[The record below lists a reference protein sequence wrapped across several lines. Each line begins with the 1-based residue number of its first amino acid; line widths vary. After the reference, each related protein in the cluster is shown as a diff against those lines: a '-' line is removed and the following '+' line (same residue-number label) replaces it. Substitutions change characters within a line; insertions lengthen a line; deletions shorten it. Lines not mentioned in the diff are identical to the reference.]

1 MTTTAKELM
10 MEALQSKKNVDD
22 EDDKLYIRIKNAET
36 EIANLEEEYENKK
49 AERPALLADCKDISK
64 LNKRLKEIEEA
75 IEINNDLITG
85 VTAKQKEFENTKREA
100 LYNARSA
107 YTNYIDE
114 LLGVLSKK
122 YQKVAKS
129 LSEILLEYVTL
140 EQIQDIDK
148 KGVYDSKINASKIKE
163 IPNLL
168 DEYNPFFQYKVY
180 EIYSQNKDKVMKKYD
195 IPEI

>member
-100 LYNARSA
+100 LYNAKSA
-107 YTNYIDE
+107 YKNYIDE
-114 LLGVLSKK
+114 LLRVLSKK

-140 EQIQDIDK
+140 EQIQDIDR
-148 KGVYDSKINASKIKE
+148 KGVYNNKINSSKIKE

-168 DEYNPFFQYKVY
+168 DEYNPFFRYKVY